1 MSASSKKKLR
11 KELAAEMMTE
21 KQRQAKKEAKKLKA
35 MTISFV
41 ALMVAIALLFTGIL
55 VNNGIEKSGYFYKK
69 TIAATINGQKLNSVQ
84 MNYYLTDYIQSMYS
98 QLESQYGSSSYANMM
113 LGFSGVDANK
123 ALDEQIYDQ
132 QTGETWA
139 DYYLSQALAKAKSE
153 YTLYAKAI
161 AEGFTLTEEQQATM
175 DSNLSMMELYAQLYG
190 YKNADKW
197 LQARYGYGSSLKS
210 YTEYTRISTI
220 ASAYYTKY
228 NESLTYDDAA
238 IRAYEEGKEINF
250 TSFSYASYTVY
261 VSEYLEGGTKDEE
274 SGTTTYSDAEKE
286 AARKKAED
294 VANSLKTATNLE
306 EFDKLIGALEI
317 NAEEETAVTSTLN
330 TDKLYTAISSSEEPT
345 DLQKWLSDSARVENE
360 ITVITNESTSTDSE
374 GKEVKTVNSY
384 NVVLFQSRNE
394 NLNKLANVRHLLVAF
409 EGGTTQSDGSTTYSQ
424 EEKDAAKAE
433 AEALLKQWEEG
444 EKTEDSFIALVK
456 EKTDDSGSKETG
468 GLYEDIHPQSSYVE
482 NFLNWCISTER
493 QVGDTGIVQTEY
505 GYHIMYFSSFDELTY
520 RDYMIREEMRS
531 NDTEAWY
538 NAAMEGS
545 TATIG
550 KTKYLNMDIILAN
563 LASS

>member
-11 KELAAEMMTE
+11 KELAAEMLTE

-41 ALMVAIALLFTGIL
+41 ALMVAIALVFSGIL
-55 VNNGIEKSGYFYKK
+55 INNGIEKSGYFYKK
-69 TIAATINGQKLNSVQ
+69 TTAATINGQKLNSVQ
-84 MNYYLTDYIQSMYS
+84 MNYYLTDYIQNMYS

-123 ALDEQIYDQ
+123 ALNEQVYDQ

-139 DYYLSQALAKAKSE
+139 DFYLSQALAKAKSE
-153 YTLYAKAI
+153 YTLYAKAT

-175 DSNLSMMELYAQLYG
+175 DSNLSMMDLYAQLYG

-197 LQARYGYGSSLKS
+197 LQARYGYGSSMKS

-238 IRAYEEGKEINF
+238 IRAYEKGKEINF
-250 TSFSYASYTVY
+250 TSFSYASYTVN
-261 VSEYLEGGTKDEE
+261 VSDYLEGGTKDE
-274 SGTTTYSDAEKE
+274 SGNTTYTDAEK
-286 AARKKAED
+286 AAAVKKAEEI
-294 VANSLKTATNLE
+294 ANSLKTATNLE
-306 EFDKLIGALEI
+306 EFDKLIGALEV
-317 NAEEETAVTSTLN
+317 NAEEETAVTSTLY
-330 TDKLYTAISSSEEPT
+330 TDKLYTAISSAEEPT
-345 DLQKWLSDSARVENE
+345 DLQKWLSDEARVENE
-360 ITVITNESTSTDSE
+360 ITVITNETTSTDSD
-374 GKEVKTVNSY
+374 GKEVKTTNSY

-409 EGGTTQSDGSTTYSQ
+409 EGGTTQADGSTTYSD
-424 EEKDAAKAE
+424 EEKAAAKAE
-433 AEALLKQWEEG
+433 AEKLLKEWEAG
-444 EKTEDSFIALVK
+444 AKTEDSFAALVK
-456 EKTDDSGSKETG
+456 EKTDDDGSKETG

-482 NFLNWCISTER
+482 NFLNWCIDTER
-493 QVGDTGIVQTEY
+493 KVGDTGIVQTEY

-538 NAAMEGS
+538 NAAMEGA